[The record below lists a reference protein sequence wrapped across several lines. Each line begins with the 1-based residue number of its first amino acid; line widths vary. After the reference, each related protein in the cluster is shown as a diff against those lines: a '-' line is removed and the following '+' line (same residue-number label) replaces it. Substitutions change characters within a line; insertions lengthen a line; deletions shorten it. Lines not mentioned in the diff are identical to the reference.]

1 MQANISEALD
11 ELESCHQELK
21 KEYLQW
27 AKGKLP
33 NDGIGAEHNPKTLE
47 VLEKCNAIEEINKN
61 VGIIKNFIKNKNYQE
76 RYEIFREIYVI
87 HPSFHELW
95 FFNGHFDHFYYGGKI
110 ITGRM
115 GLNSYLTSSKRGTLE
130 KRIKG
135 ISTFVLK
142 RTILLENL
150 FSGVLDCSLFDF
162 DPLDD
167 EQIEAKITDLNR
179 LSNPSPRDI
188 KLKMPDLFEI
198 TRTLLEKTEYDALK
212 MDKLL
217 ERDKWLYYAPCS
229 INEGPIFKKKSD
241 KSRIDIL
248 KEINSINQNEI
259 RRRLCEY
266 FEITPI
272 LRD

>member
-33 NDGIGAEHNPKTLE
+33 NDGIGAEHNPETLE
-47 VLEKCNAIEEINKN
+47 VLEKCNAIEEINKK
-61 VGIIKNFIKNKNYQE
+61 VDIIKNLIKNKDYQE
-76 RYEIFREIYVI
+76 RHEIFREIYVI

-95 FFNGHFDHFYYGGKI
+95 FFNGHFDHFYYAGKI
-110 ITGRM
+110 ITGRV

>member
-1 MQANISEALD
+1 
-11 ELESCHQELK
+11 
-21 KEYLQW
+21 
-27 AKGKLP
+27 
-33 NDGIGAEHNPKTLE
+33 
-47 VLEKCNAIEEINKN
+47 
-61 VGIIKNFIKNKNYQE
+61 
-76 RYEIFREIYVI
+76 
-87 HPSFHELW
+87 
-95 FFNGHFDHFYYGGKI
+95 
-110 ITGRM
+110 M